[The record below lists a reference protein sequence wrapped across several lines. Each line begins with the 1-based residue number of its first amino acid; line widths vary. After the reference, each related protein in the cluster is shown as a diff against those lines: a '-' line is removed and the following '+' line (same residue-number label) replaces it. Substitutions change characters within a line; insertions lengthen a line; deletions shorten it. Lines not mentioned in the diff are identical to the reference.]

1 VGAVLLRGYP
11 WGVALEFQLDP
22 HFAAVVERARRR
34 AVGLGEVPAGQGS
47 FEPTVPEEARSV
59 IAEWL
64 RDGGYEEALAE
75 VAAED
80 PDLANQ

>member
-1 VGAVLLRGYP
+1 
-11 WGVALEFQLDP
+11 VALEFQLDP

-34 AVGLGEVPAGQGS
+34 AVGLGDVPARQGT
-47 FEPTVPEEARSV
+47 FEPTVPEEARAV
-59 IAEWL
+59 IAEWV

-75 VAAED
+75 IAAED

>member
-1 VGAVLLRGYP
+1 M
-11 WGVALEFQLDP
+11 ALEFQLDP

-34 AVGLGEVPAGQGS
+34 AVGLGEVPARAGT
-47 FEPTVPEEARSV
+47 FEPTVPEEARAV
-59 IAEWL
+59 IAAWL

-75 VAAED
+75 VVAED

>member
-1 VGAVLLRGYP
+1 
-11 WGVALEFQLDP
+11 LEFQLDP

-34 AVGLGEVPAGQGS
+34 AVGLGEVPARQGS
-47 FEPTVPEEARSV
+47 FEPTVPEDARSV

-75 VAAED
+75 VVAED